1 MIWGLR
7 FLKPRKPEVQRLL
20 AAVGL
25 RGGAKLGAR
34 GGPGLAGFTP
44 LHLFLVLRAAE
55 IAIGFGSAADKG
67 NQKTEGGQTF
77 DHFGHGFGLQMKNK
91 SYPLGARS
99 SRETEK
105 SQG

>member
-25 RGGAKLGAR
+25 GGGAKLGAR

-44 LHLFLVLRAAE
+44 LHLFLVLSAAE
-55 IAIGFGSAADKG
+55 IAVGFGSTADKG
-67 NQKTEGGQTF
+67 NQKTEGGQTL
-77 DHFGHGFGLQMKNK
+77 DHFGHGFGLQVKFK

>member
-25 RGGAKLGAR
+25 GGGAKLGAR

-55 IAIGFGSAADKG
+55 IAVGFGSTADKG
-67 NQKTEGGQTF
+67 NQKGEGGQTS
-77 DHFGHGFGLQMKNK
+77 DHFGHGVGLQVKVE
-91 SYPLGARS
+91 SYRLWACPRQKTARS
-99 SRETEK
+99 E
-105 SQG
+105 G